1 MGQFWSNLAG
11 NLAGF
16 LGPSSLENSASRG
29 WTENS
34 ICLPVA
40 RSHHE
45 FDVRISQMFLIQTHN
60 KLSTQ
65 IWSGCWSLGLLTRKW
80 CCTLVQQKTVD
91 DRKLDKNHLLGIF
104 QQYDMTSWEDI
115 LFSRVFWSDLR
126 FGFLH
131 FWDFEHARFKHFCF
145 FLLQFYFKVQLWLCA
160 NVLFKSE
167 YSTHL

>member
-1 MGQFWSNLAG
+1 MGQFWSILVG

-45 FDVRISQMFLIQTHN
+45 FDVRISQMFLIQTHT
-60 KLSTQ
+60 LSIQ

-80 CCTLVQQKTVD
+80 CCTLVQKKTVD

-126 FGFLH
+126 FGFFALLRL
-131 FWDFEHARFKHFCF
+131 WACLFKHFCF
-145 FLLQFYFKVQLWLCA
+145 FVA
-160 NVLFKSE
+160 NLF
-167 YSTHL
+167 